1 MAAAS
6 LAVLVV
12 LGAIDLQARILP
24 NKIVLPATTALL
36 AAQVAF
42 FPGRTPELLVC
53 AFAAAAITLAPSL
66 VNPKAI
72 GMGDVKLVLFLGVLL
87 GTKVIPAMMLG
98 FGATAPVLA

>member
-42 FPGRTPELLVC
+42 YPGRTTELLVC
-53 AFAAAAITLAPSL
+53 AFAAAAVTLAPL
-66 VNPKAI
+66 TDQPE
-72 GMGDVKLVLFLGVLL
+72 GH
-87 GTKVIPAMMLG
+87 
-98 FGATAPVLA
+98 GAWAT